1 MNSLV
6 NIRLAEWETRT
17 PQTDPTLRDTRL
29 VANAETR
36 LVVERLARADILNI
50 VELRDG
56 LSIQAFA
63 HVGKIEIG
71 NVTVTIRPK
80 IPAPS
85 LLHLLRYAYDLR
97 NLDLFADTT
106 FDSEPEA
113 FQDLLLHQLAE
124 EAAELMAR
132 GLQRQYQRTEE
143 SLASPRGSLD
153 MRKLAR
159 SGGMASA
166 TLPCVHYPRSQNT
179 LPNQVLLSGLQWGA
193 NMALSPRLKTR
204 LNRLAGVLREDVKPV
219 RLNRET
225 FARLL
230 AESTRPTRA
239 YQPAFTLIELLLA
252 GAGIHLESDEH
263 ALPLSG
269 FLFDMNRFF
278 EALLSKFLREN
289 LPGYMVRDQS
299 RISNV
304 VTYNKAYNPLKRPSP
319 SLRPDYIVLDGNKTV
334 AILDAK
340 YRDLWA
346 SSLPPYMLYQ
356 LAMYALLGGCAQGA
370 AILYPAANPE
380 AAEQR
385 VDICAPL
392 AGTRQSQ
399 VVLRPVPLNLL
410 EQATLQTTGAQAQRD
425 RTALARQFAFG
436 EQER

>member
-1 MNSLV
+1 MNFPV

-17 PQTDPTLRDTRL
+17 PRTDPTLRDVRL
-29 VANAETR
+29 VDNADTR
-36 LVVERLARADILNI
+36 LVVAKLAQADILNI

-71 NVTVTIRPK
+71 NVAVTIRPK

-124 EAAELMAR
+124 EAAELLAR
-132 GLQRQYQRTEE
+132 GLHRQYRRTEE
-143 SLASPRGSLD
+143 ELASPRGSLD

-159 SGGMASA
+159 TGGMVSA

-204 LNRLAGVLREDVKPV
+204 LHRLAGTLREDMTPAL
-219 RLNRET
+219 LNRET
-225 FARLL
+225 FARLR
-230 AESTRPTRA
+230 AHSTRLTAAYRPT
-239 YQPAFTLIELLLA
+239 FTLIQLLLA
-252 GAGIHLESDEH
+252 GAGIHLESDENT
-263 ALPLSG
+263 LPLPG

-289 LPGYMVRDQS
+289 LSGYVVRDQMAL
-299 RISNV
+299 RGV
-304 VTYNKAYNPLKRPSP
+304 VAYNPLYNPRRRSARSP
-319 SLRPDYIVLDGNKTV
+319 RPDYIVLKGSKTV

-340 YRDLWA
+340 YRDLWEKP
-346 SSLPPYMLYQ
+346 LPREMLYQ
-356 LAMYALLGGCAQGA
+356 LAMYALLGGCPQA
-370 AILYPAANPE
+370 AVILYPAFNSE
-380 AAEQR
+380 ASEQR
-385 VDICAPL
+385 IDICAPL
-392 AGTRQSQ
+392 AGTRQAQ
-399 VVLRPVPLNLL
+399 VILRPVPLNLL
-410 EQATLQTTGAQAQRD
+410 EQATLQTTGAQAQRV
-425 RTALARQFAFG
+425 RTALAQKFAFG
-436 EQER
+436 EQEG

>member
-1 MNSLV
+1 MNSPV

-17 PQTDPTLRDTRL
+17 PQTDPALRGIRLVENADTRL
-29 VANAETR
+29 VVAK
-36 LVVERLARADILNI
+36 LARADILNI

-71 NVTVTIRPK
+71 NVAVTIRPK

-132 GLQRQYQRTEE
+132 GLQRQYRRTEE
-143 SLASPRGSLD
+143 DLASPRGRLD

-159 SGGMASA
+159 TGGMASA

-204 LNRLAGVLREDVKPV
+204 LHRLAGMLRDDVTPA

-225 FARLL
+225 FARLRSH
-230 AESTRPTRA
+230 STRLISA
-239 YQPAFTLIELLLA
+239 YQPAFTLIQLLLA
-252 GAGIHLESDEH
+252 GAGILLESDEP
-263 ALPLSG
+263 ALPLFG

-278 EALLSKFLREN
+278 EVLLSKFLREN
-289 LPGYMVRDQS
+289 LPGYVVRDQMS
-299 RISNV
+299 LRGA
-304 VTYNKAYNPLKRPSP
+304 VTYNPLYNPRNRSSPSP
-319 SLRPDYIVLDGNKTV
+319 RPDYIVLKGDKTV

-346 SSLPPYMLYQ
+346 NSLPPYMLYQ
-356 LAMYALLGGCAQGA
+356 LAMYALLGGCPQGA
-370 AILYPAANPE
+370 VILYPAFNTE
-380 AAEQR
+380 ASEQR
-385 VDICAPL
+385 LDICAPL
-392 AGTRQSQ
+392 AGTRKSQ
-399 VVLRPVPLNLL
+399 VILRPVPLNLL
-410 EQATLQTTGAQAQRD
+410 EQATLQTTGAQAQRV
-425 RTALARQFAFG
+425 RTALARKFAFG
-436 EQER
+436 EQEG